1 MVTEKSV
8 PNSANETRL
17 ASQWHSRSISNRCL
31 HADVDI
37 ESVVADLSSHM
48 HAAFA
53 ILLHADIG
61 VGGKMIIVAFQS
73 ALKHALDISW
83 GKSAYGIKP
92 GPACT
97 T

>member
-1 MVTEKSV
+1 
-8 PNSANETRL
+8 
-17 ASQWHSRSISNRCL
+17 
-31 HADVDI
+31 
-37 ESVVADLSSHM
+37 M